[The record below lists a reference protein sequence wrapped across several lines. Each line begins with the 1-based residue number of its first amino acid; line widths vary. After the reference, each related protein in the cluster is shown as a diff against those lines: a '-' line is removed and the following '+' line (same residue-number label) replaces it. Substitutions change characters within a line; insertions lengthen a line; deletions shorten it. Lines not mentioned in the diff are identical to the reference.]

1 MDSSLTRHY
10 KKSALAEVVQSCQEL
25 HQTTIMKFAVL
36 ALALLLAVGSQ
47 AASLQADAPSQL
59 AQIRSAVDVYM
70 TQVKDGAKRALDQL
84 DDTEYSQLKAEI
96 VQHLDD
102 VHNQI
107 KSLQSAISPMTD
119 SVIGTLADA
128 TSDVRASLVN
138 DVDTMRTDLQE
149 KRAALETVIA
159 KHVEEYRKQI
169 EPFVQEQMTRH
180 RAQME
185 ELKTRLEPFME
196 ELRGKIATNVEETKT
211 ALMPIVEAV
220 KAKITERVENVRA
233 MAAPYVQEYQE
244 QARSAYAQAK
254 TMDASKL
261 TDMQAKIAPLAEDI
275 KAKLQSMFEIILSNI
290 NTN

>member
-1 MDSSLTRHY
+1 MCSLNL
-10 KKSALAEVVQSCQEL
+10 SQNG
-25 HQTTIMKFAVL
+25 FAPTPL
-36 ALALLLAVGSQ
+36 FS
-47 AASLQADAPSQL
+47 P
-59 AQIRSAVDVYM
+59 R
-70 TQVKDGAKRALDQL
+70 
-84 DDTEYSQLKAEI
+84 AEI